1 MCVRTGLNQYSISL
15 AVLANQNIFGA
26 GFTTSIGLDV
36 KIALPEDLFG
46 EDQARFHDLHV
57 IFPVRKGSPLCL

>member
-1 MCVRTGLNQYSISL
+1 MCVRTGSTQYSISL
-15 AVLANQNIFGA
+15 DVLADQNIFVVGV
-26 GFTTSIGLDV
+26 TISIVLDV